1 MEPTTDARLA
11 ALETK
16 LDAVY
21 ASVEK
26 TRLYFKWTMIASV
39 LLFVLPL
46 IGLLFAIPS
55 FISTYSTNIQTLTQ

>member
-1 MEPTTDARLA
+1 MEEDVRLRLDV
-11 ALETK
+11 LEKK

-26 TRLYFKWTMIASV
+26 TRKYFLAVVIISV

-46 IGLLFAIPS
+46 IGLVFIIPS
-55 FISTYSTNIQTLTQ
+55 FINTYSDMGGLLQ